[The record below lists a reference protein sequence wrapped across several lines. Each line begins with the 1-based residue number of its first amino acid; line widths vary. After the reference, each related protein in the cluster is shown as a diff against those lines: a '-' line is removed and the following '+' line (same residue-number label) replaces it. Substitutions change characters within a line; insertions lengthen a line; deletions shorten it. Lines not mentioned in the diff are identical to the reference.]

1 MKTVL
6 FDHPEFDGHVNLY
19 AHFDEKT
26 GLKAI
31 SAVHRAWH
39 GKPAVGGCR
48 LRNYRSAEEAFTDVL
63 RLSKGMTYKS
73 VLSGLDYG
81 GSKSVMIANPETMNR
96 RETFLA
102 MGDFVESLG
111 GKISTGVDVGL
122 SAADVEIMGERTSYL
137 GGRGALAPDLVT
149 AHGVLTSILAAVK
162 HRRGSDDLQGL
173 SVAVQGLGK
182 VGFKL
187 VELLLER
194 GARVIGAEVN
204 REAVAK
210 ARDLHN
216 IEIVDP
222 SVIHAQE
229 VDIYS
234 PCALGMVVNDI
245 SINQIS
251 ADIVAGA
258 ANNQLTRPEH
268 GVALAEK
275 DILYVP
281 DYISNCGGLLA
292 VASDL
297 EKSDESWVWNKVN
310 EISATLHEVFTL
322 ADRDEIATSDAA
334 DQIGKARIDAFD
346 QKHERNNPI
355 RQAPAA

>member
-1 MKTVL
+1 MNTVL
-6 FDHPEFDGHVNLY
+6 FDHPEFDGHVNIF

-26 GLKAI
+26 GLKAM
-31 SAVHRAWH
+31 SAVHRAWN

-48 LRNYRSAEEAFTDVL
+48 LRNYQSAEEAFTDLL

-73 VLSGLDYG
+73 VLAGLDYG
-81 GSKSVMIANPETMNR
+81 GSKSVMIANPETMDR
-96 RETFLA
+96 RETFLS

-122 SAADVEIMGERTSYL
+122 TAADVEVMGERTSHL

-149 AHGVLTSILAAVK
+149 AYGVLTSILSAVK
-162 HRRGSDDLQGL
+162 HRRGSEDLSGM

-187 VELLLER
+187 VELLIER
-194 GARVIGAEVN
+194 GAKVIGAEVN
-204 REAVAK
+204 GTSVAQ
-210 ARDLHN
+210 ARDTFG
-216 IEIVDP
+216 IDIVDP
-222 SVIHAQE
+222 SQIHAQD

-234 PCALGMVVNDI
+234 PCALGMVINDQ
-245 SINQIS
+245 SINEIS
-251 ADIVAGA
+251 AGIVAGA

-268 GVALAEK
+268 GVALAK
-275 DILYVP
+275 KGVLYVP

-297 EKSDESWVWNKVN
+297 EKSDEDWVWNKVD
-310 EISATLHEVFTL
+310 EIANTLNEVFTL
-322 ADRDEIATSDAA
+322 ADREEIATSDAA
-334 DQIGKARIDAFD
+334 DKIGAARITEFD
-346 QKHERNNPI
+346 KQ
-355 RQAPAA
+355 QG